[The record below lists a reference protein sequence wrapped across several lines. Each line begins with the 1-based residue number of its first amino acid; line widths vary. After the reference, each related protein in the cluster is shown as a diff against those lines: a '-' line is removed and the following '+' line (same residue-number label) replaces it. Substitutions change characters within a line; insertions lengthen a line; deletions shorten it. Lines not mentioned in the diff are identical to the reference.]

1 MAGRMDKRYFVA
13 VNKTCTSNFK
23 SQTRDYREKIL
34 SKLDQLGN
42 GAPEVGKYNP
52 KFSRIRK

>member
-1 MAGRMDKRYFVA
+1 MAGRMDKKYYVQ
-13 VNKTCTSNFK
+13 VSKTCSQNFK

-34 SKLDQLGN
+34 SKLDHFGN

-52 KFSRIRK
+52 KFGRIRK